1 MKLGNNRKKINTEKI
16 ERLEL
21 DEKKY
26 KVLYLSN
33 IRNIVKWPRNKR
45 KVVRNR
51 ERSSNKN
58 QDNRE
63 NRR

>member
-51 ERSSNKN
+51 ERSSTKN

>member
-51 ERSSNKN
+51 ERSSTKN

-63 NRR
+63 IRR